1 MQNKKNSAVS
11 SHSMSTYVV
20 GCSSWENST
29 ESHVQHSSISENLSL
44 KMGLLPQY
52 LNNKKQLSFQF
63 QDQDS
68 SSTQSTCQSYPEVAS
83 AGDSNL
89 YEQSLISASSGLD
102 IFPGGNEMHGKLVGD
117 HTKLAAPM
125 GTQECVLPPSQVDYS
140 KSIAHIPL
148 HYADP
153 YFGGV
158 VASAY
163 TPQAMESLIPFLV
176 IIVKTVC
183 TLRNLIHHQLTMA
196 MLPARVPLPLELTQ
210 DEPIYVNA
218 KQYQAILRRRQYR
231 AKLEAQNKLI
241 KVRKPYLHES
251 RHLHALKRARG
262 NGGRFLNTKKLQES
276 KGITTSNGLDTCFSK
291 SEVHQLEN
299 YKDAASTA
307 SCSDVTTASNS
318 DEIFQQP
325 DFRFSTYSSHIGGPM
340 PGHTGDMQGGGNLH
354 HRLCG

>member
-52 LNNKKQLSFQF
+52 LNNNKQLSFQF

-68 SSTQSTCQSYPEVAS
+68 SSTQSTCQSYPEVGS

-89 YEQSLISASSGLD
+89 YEQSLISASS
-102 IFPGGNEMHGKLVGD
+102 GGNEMHGKLVGD

-140 KSIAHIPL
+140 KSI
-148 HYADP
+148 
-153 YFGGV
+153 
-158 VASAY
+158 
-163 TPQAMESLIPFLV
+163 
-176 IIVKTVC
+176 
-183 TLRNLIHHQLTMA
+183 IHHQLTMA
-196 MLPARVPLPLELTQ
+196 MLPARVPLPLELTR

>member
-1 MQNKKNSAVS
+1 MQNKKDSTVS

-52 LNNKKQLSFQF
+52 LNNNKQLSFQF

-68 SSTQSTCQSYPEVAS
+68 SSTQSTCQSCPEVAS

-89 YEQSLISASSGLD
+89 YEQSLISASSG
-102 IFPGGNEMHGKLVGD
+102 GNEMHGKLVGD
-117 HTKLAAPM
+117 HTKLATSM
-125 GTQECVLPPSQVDYS
+125 GTQECVLPPSQVDSS
-140 KSIAHIPL
+140 KLIAHIPL

-163 TPQAMESLIPFLV
+163 TPQAM
-176 IIVKTVC
+176 
-183 TLRNLIHHQLTMA
+183 IHHQRTMA

-262 NGGRFLNTKKLQES
+262 NGGRFLNTKKLQET
-276 KGITTSNGLDTCFSK
+276 KGITTSNGLDTYFK

-318 DEIFQQP
+318 DEIFQQA

-340 PGHTGDMQGGGNLH
+340 PAHTGDMQGGGNLH

>member
-1 MQNKKNSAVS
+1 MQNKKDSAVG

-52 LNNKKQLSFQF
+52 LNTNKQLSFQF

-89 YEQSLISASSGLD
+89 YEQSLISASSG
-102 IFPGGNEMHGKLVGD
+102 GNEMHGKLVGD
-117 HTKLAAPM
+117 HTKLAASM

-163 TPQAMESLIPFLV
+163 TPQAMQ
-176 IIVKTVC
+176 
-183 TLRNLIHHQLTMA
+183 IHHQLTMA

>member
-1 MQNKKNSAVS
+1 MQNKKDSAVS

-52 LNNKKQLSFQF
+52 LNNNKQLSFQF

-83 AGDSNL
+83 AGD
-89 YEQSLISASSGLD
+89 D
-102 IFPGGNEMHGKLVGD
+102 EMHGKLVGD

-163 TPQAMESLIPFLV
+163 TPQAM
-176 IIVKTVC
+176 
-183 TLRNLIHHQLTMA
+183 IHHQRTMA

-276 KGITTSNGLDTCFSK
+276 KGITTSNGLDTYFSK

-299 YKDAASTA
+299 YKDAAASTA
-307 SCSDVTTASNS
+307 SCSDITTASNS

-354 HRLCG
+354 HRLYG

>member
-89 YEQSLISASSGLD
+89 YEQSLISASSG
-102 IFPGGNEMHGKLVGD
+102 GNEMHGKLVGD

-140 KSIAHIPL
+140 KSI
-148 HYADP
+148 
-153 YFGGV
+153 
-158 VASAY
+158 
-163 TPQAMESLIPFLV
+163 
-176 IIVKTVC
+176 
-183 TLRNLIHHQLTMA
+183 IHHQLTMA

>member
-1 MQNKKNSAVS
+1 
-11 SHSMSTYVV
+11 MSTYVV

-52 LNNKKQLSFQF
+52 LNNNKQLSFQF

-89 YEQSLISASSGLD
+89 YEQSLISASS
-102 IFPGGNEMHGKLVGD
+102 GGNEMHGKLVGD

-163 TPQAMESLIPFLV
+163 TPQAMEYTFPCDYCKDSLHFEESR
-176 IIVKTVC
+176 K
-183 TLRNLIHHQLTMA
+183 RKIHHQLTMA

-241 KVRKPYLHES
+241 KVRKVCFFKFFLLAARELQL
-251 RHLHALKRARG
+251 RLGWARG

>member
-89 YEQSLISASSGLD
+89 YEQSLISASSG
-102 IFPGGNEMHGKLVGD
+102 GNEMHGKLVGD

-163 TPQAMESLIPFLV
+163 TPQAM
-176 IIVKTVC
+176 
-183 TLRNLIHHQLTMA
+183 IHHQLTMA

>member
-52 LNNKKQLSFQF
+52 LNNNKQLSFQF

-89 YEQSLISASSGLD
+89 YEQSLISASS
-102 IFPGGNEMHGKLVGD
+102 GGNEMHGKLVGD

-163 TPQAMESLIPFLV
+163 TPQAM
-176 IIVKTVC
+176 
-183 TLRNLIHHQLTMA
+183 IHHQLTMA

-299 YKDAASTA
+299 YKDAALTA

>member
-1 MQNKKNSAVS
+1 MENKKNSAVS

-52 LNNKKQLSFQF
+52 LNNNKQLSFQF

-89 YEQSLISASSGLD
+89 YEQSLISASSG
-102 IFPGGNEMHGKLVGD
+102 GNEMHGKLVGD

-125 GTQECVLPPSQVDYS
+125 GTLECVLPPSQVDYS
-140 KSIAHIPL
+140 KSNAHIPL

-163 TPQAMESLIPFLV
+163 TPQAM
-176 IIVKTVC
+176 
-183 TLRNLIHHQLTMA
+183 IHHQLTMA

>member
-1 MQNKKNSAVS
+1 MQNKKDSAVS

-52 LNNKKQLSFQF
+52 LNNNKQLSFQF

-89 YEQSLISASSGLD
+89 YEQSLISASSG
-102 IFPGGNEMHGKLVGD
+102 GNEMHGKLVGD
-117 HTKLAAPM
+117 HTKLAASM

-163 TPQAMESLIPFLV
+163 TPQAM
-176 IIVKTVC
+176 
-183 TLRNLIHHQLTMA
+183 IHHQRTMA

-262 NGGRFLNTKKLQES
+262 NSGRFLNTKKLQES
-276 KGITTSNGLDTCFSK
+276 KGITTSNGLDTYFSK

-299 YKDAASTA
+299 YKDAVSTA

>member
-1 MQNKKNSAVS
+1 
-11 SHSMSTYVV
+11 MSTYVV

-52 LNNKKQLSFQF
+52 LNNNKQLSFQF

-89 YEQSLISASSGLD
+89 YEQSLISASSG
-102 IFPGGNEMHGKLVGD
+102 GNEMHGKLVGD

-125 GTQECVLPPSQVDYS
+125 GNQECVLPPSQVDYS

-163 TPQAMESLIPFLV
+163 TPQAMQ
-176 IIVKTVC
+176 
-183 TLRNLIHHQLTMA
+183 IHHQLTMA

-210 DEPIYVNA
+210 GEPIYVNA

-276 KGITTSNGLDTCFSK
+276 KGIATSNGLDTCFSK

>member
-1 MQNKKNSAVS
+1 MENKKNSAVS

-52 LNNKKQLSFQF
+52 LNNNKQLSFQF

-89 YEQSLISASSGLD
+89 YEQSLISASSG
-102 IFPGGNEMHGKLVGD
+102 GNEMHGKLVGD

-125 GTQECVLPPSQVDYS
+125 GTLECVLPPSQVDYS
-140 KSIAHIPL
+140 KS
-148 HYADP
+148 
-153 YFGGV
+153 
-158 VASAY
+158 
-163 TPQAMESLIPFLV
+163 
-176 IIVKTVC
+176 
-183 TLRNLIHHQLTMA
+183 NIHHQLTMA

>member
-52 LNNKKQLSFQF
+52 LNNNKQLSFQF

-68 SSTQSTCQSYPEVAS
+68 SSTQSTCQSYPEVGS

-89 YEQSLISASSGLD
+89 YEQSLISASS
-102 IFPGGNEMHGKLVGD
+102 GGNEMHGKLVGD

-163 TPQAMESLIPFLV
+163 TPLAM
-176 IIVKTVC
+176 
-183 TLRNLIHHQLTMA
+183 IHHQLTMA
-196 MLPARVPLPLELTQ
+196 MLPARVPLPLELTR